1 LQRLSSDQR
10 TSLRVLHVS
19 QPADGGAAVVVA
31 HLVKDQFARG
41 HDVAVA
47 CSPEGE
53 LAAAVEAAGARLVP
67 WAATRQ
73 PGLRAVSEAR
83 SLARIFGAEHPDL
96 VHLHSSKAGLAG
108 RLALRGRLPTIFQ
121 PHGWS
126 FEAVRGP
133 HRVAATHWERR
144 ATRWTDAIACVSEG
158 ERQRGKE
165 MGIRASFRVVSNGVD
180 LGSFPVA
187 GPDERAIA
195 RARLGLGDGPL
206 VVCVG
211 RLCEAKGQDVLVRS
225 WPRVR
230 ERVGG
235 AQLLLVGDG
244 PEEPELRRAAGAGVE
259 LIGARRD
266 VRNWLVAAD
275 VVAAPSRW
283 DGLSLVLLEA
293 LACGRSIVA
302 TNVPGAREA
311 LGAEAGAI
319 VPVEA
324 PAALAAAVTAR
335 LLDPALAVREGAAA
349 RGRAER
355 LFDLRATH
363 ERMAAVYAEVL
374 AGRRRST
381 APADAA
387 PAPATP

>member
-1 LQRLSSDQR
+1 LQRPSTDNR

-19 QPADGGAAVVVA
+19 QPADGGVAVVVA
-31 HLVKDQFARG
+31 DLVRSQVARG

-47 CSPEGE
+47 CSPEGD
-53 LAAAVEAAGARLVP
+53 LAGAVEATGAQLVP

-73 PGLRAVSEAR
+73 PGLRTLSEAR
-83 SLARIFGAEHPDL
+83 SLSRIVGAEDPDL

-126 FEAVRGP
+126 FEAVGGP
-133 HRVAATHWERR
+133 LRVAATQWERR
-144 ATRWTDAIACVSEG
+144 ATRWTAAIACVSEG
-158 ERQRGKE
+158 ERQRGKD
-165 MGIRASFRVVSNGVD
+165 MGIRAAFRVVSNGVD
-180 LGSFPVA
+180 LGSFAVA

-195 RARLGLGDGPL
+195 RARLGLGEGPL
-206 VVCVG
+206 AVCVG
-211 RLCEAKGQDVLVRS
+211 RLCEAKGQDILVRS
-225 WPRVR
+225 WPKVR
-230 ERVGG
+230 GQVDG
-235 AQLLLVGDG
+235 ARLLLVGDG
-244 PEEPELRRAAGAGVE
+244 PDDSELRRAAGPGVE
-259 LIGARRD
+259 LVGARRD
-266 VRNWLVAAD
+266 VRDWLVVAD
-275 VVAAPSRW
+275 VVVAPSRW

-335 LLDPALAVREGAAA
+335 LLDPTLAAREGAAA

-355 LFDLRATH
+355 LFDLRVTH
-363 ERMAAVYAEVL
+363 ERMAAVYADVL
-374 AGRRRST
+374 AGRRR
-381 APADAA
+381 AAA
-387 PAPATP
+387 PAEAVPAPAAL